1 MSNLSRYNVWENC
14 PPSHELIPSFAETF
28 DSQVWV
34 VALSL
39 VGSSH
44 RILELQYFIQL
55 HMTFLLELLLQL
67 TFFHARLPL

>member
-1 MSNLSRYNVWENC
+1 MVWENC
-14 PPSHELIPSFAETF
+14 PLSHELIPSLSETF

-34 VALSL
+34 VAPNL

-55 HMTFLLELLLQL
+55 HVAFLLEFLLQL
-67 TFFHARLPL
+67 AFFHARLPL